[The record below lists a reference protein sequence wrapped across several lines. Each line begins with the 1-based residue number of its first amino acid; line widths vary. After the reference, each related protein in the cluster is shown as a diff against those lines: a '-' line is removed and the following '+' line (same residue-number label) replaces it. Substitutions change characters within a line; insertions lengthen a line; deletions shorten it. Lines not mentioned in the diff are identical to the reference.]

1 MGFPSVWFQGLN
13 KEDKELLAKQL
24 SNSFLKDRLAE
35 IIKSELRGLK
45 SKTSDYENPSWAFK
59 QADQNGQERAYNF
72 ILKLFDQGD

>member
-1 MGFPSVWFQGLN
+1 MSFPSVWFQGLN

-72 ILKLFDQGD
+72 VLKLFDQGD

>member
-72 ILKLFDQGD
+72 VLKLFDQGD